1 MVVHKNYYHD
11 VRVRRYAESLATMPA
26 RVDVICPRFDETEP
40 FDAGAHV
47 RVFLI
52 PLRHLDHGQL
62 RYIFEYLLSFFF
74 YFIRLTILHWKNR
87 YDVIHV
93 HNMPD
98 FLAFAALIPKLMG
111 VPLILDIH
119 DPMPEVFISKYGAHA
134 NRFFLSLVR
143 WQERLSCGLADEIIT
158 VNAVCEENLK
168 KRGVPAGKISIIHN
182 YPNAVVFDRR
192 HYPAEEKETKEPF
205 TLIFP
210 GTLAPRY
217 GLDTAIR
224 ALPQIRAQIP
234 NIRLLIF
241 CPNTPYKEEL
251 LELAAQLDVSPC
263 VEILPLIRNQDVPRQ
278 LMQADAGIYPGHD
291 DVHMN
296 LATPTKVLEY
306 AAMRLPIISSRLRMV
321 EEIFGES
328 AVLFFEAGNPAQF
341 ADCVLKLRREP
352 GLRWELSANA
362 YRIFKQKLSWEC
374 EFEIYRKMLARLVR
388 DACLNEPVQ
397 TVKGSR

>member
-1 MVVHKNYYHD
+1 MLKVCMIVHKNYYHD

-26 RVDVICPRFDETEP
+26 QVDVLCPRLDATEP
-40 FDAGAHV
+40 FDAGKHV

-52 PLRHLDHGQL
+52 PVRHHDHGQL
-62 RYIFEYLLSFFF
+62 RYIFEYLLAFIF

-87 YDVIHV
+87 YDVIHI

-98 FLAFAALIPKLMG
+98 FLTFAALIPKLMG

-119 DPMPEVFISKYGAHA
+119 DPMPEVFLSKFAMRP
-134 NRFFLSLVR
+134 NQFLLSLVR
-143 WQERLSCGLADEIIT
+143 WQERLSCGLADKIIT
-158 VNAVCEENLK
+158 VNAVCEGNLRN
-168 KRGVPAGKISIIHN
+168 RGVPAGKISVIHN
-182 YPNAVVFDRR
+182 YPNAAVFDRR
-192 HYPAEEKETKEPF
+192 HYPAEKKETKEFF

-234 NIRLLIF
+234 NIRLLVF

-263 VEILPLIRNQDVPRQ
+263 VEILPVVLNQDLPLQ
-278 LMQADAGIYPGHD
+278 LMQADVGIYPAHA

-306 AAMRLPIISSRLRMV
+306 AAMGLPIISSRLRMV
-321 EEIFGES
+321 EEMFGES
-328 AVLFFEAGNPAQF
+328 AILFFEPGNPVQF
-341 ADCVLKLRREP
+341 ADCVLKLHREP
-352 GLRWELSANA
+352 ELRRALSAKA
-362 YRIFKQKLSWEC
+362 YQVFQQKLSWGC

-388 DACLNEPVQ
+388 TPA
-397 TVKGSR
+397 